1 MRNRAKRKTAL
12 LQDITFLSF
21 SIEYSFLILFA
32 LFFSRVQ
39 GCVDCNAVR
48 RARGKLV
55 FFFTRSKAGGAV
67 LNFSTKK
74 KQIFRQKQIFKR
86 FESLCWILR
95 VSPWTRMGQHQAKS
109 NYKDCDFG
117 NRDSFV
123 KGMELSVLILAK
135 SQAGR

>member
-1 MRNRAKRKTAL
+1 MRNRAKRETAL

-74 KQIFRQKQIFKR
+74 KQIFKR

-95 VSPWTRMGQHQAKS
+95 VSPWTSTGPKHKQRMVS
-109 NYKDCDFG
+109 
-117 NRDSFV
+117 
-123 KGMELSVLILAK
+123 L
-135 SQAGR
+135 